1 MKYRVW
7 SENIEGMED
16 NYNLYQLEKKFKELM
31 MVQGVLISYVE
42 GYECY
47 FDAYNGAMPSITMTF
62 ISKKDIEDEI
72 RVAFS
77 ETFGLDIYEIEK
89 ISY

>member
-1 MKYRVW
+1 M
-7 SENIEGMED
+7 
-16 NYNLYQLEKKFKELM
+16 
-31 MVQGVLISYVE
+31 
-42 GYECY
+42 
-47 FDAYNGAMPSITMTF
+47 TMTF

-72 RVAFS
+72 KVAFS